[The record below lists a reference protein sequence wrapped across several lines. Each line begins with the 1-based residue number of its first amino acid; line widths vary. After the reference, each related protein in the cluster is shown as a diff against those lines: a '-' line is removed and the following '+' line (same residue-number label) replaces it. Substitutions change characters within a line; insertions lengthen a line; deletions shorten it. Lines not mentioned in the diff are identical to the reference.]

1 MAYHVQCGF
10 FCSMVRKELRE
21 ESYEELREESREE
34 EQEEEREWRY
44 ILTEGKASWRSCGA
58 R

>member
-1 MAYHVQCGF
+1 
-10 FCSMVRKELRE
+10 MVRKELRE